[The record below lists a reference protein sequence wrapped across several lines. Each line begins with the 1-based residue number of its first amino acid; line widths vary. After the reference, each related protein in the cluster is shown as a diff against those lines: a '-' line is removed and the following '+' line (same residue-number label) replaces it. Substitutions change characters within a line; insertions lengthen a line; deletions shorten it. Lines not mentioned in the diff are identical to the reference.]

1 MPGRAKLF
9 FLILFLNKLRLAH
22 NIVNSNQAKPSRAK
36 IKDSKFSEQS
46 FLSFQLLWIES
57 LFAPKS
63 SFFASKF
70 FPVILPQYC
79 IFFSYN
85 GAILVKFCHGIM
97 LFLCPIYD
105 PIPGTYFSP
114 ISHLSKLLTF
124 EVDNFL
130 AIMSCHNVVFTQ
142 LIV

>member
-1 MPGRAKLF
+1 MYCAIYLGIY
-9 FLILFLNKLRLAH
+9 ILCE
-22 NIVNSNQAKPSRAK
+22 
-36 IKDSKFSEQS
+36 DSETYITIG
-46 FLSFQLLWIES
+46 LMT

>member
-1 MPGRAKLF
+1 MMGEM
-9 FLILFLNKLRLAH
+9 RLTT
-22 NIVNSNQAKPSRAK
+22 
-36 IKDSKFSEQS
+36 
-46 FLSFQLLWIES
+46 

-63 SFFASKF
+63 SFFAPKF
-70 FPVILPQYC
+70 EEGILPQYG

-85 GAILVKFCHGIM
+85 GAILGKFCHGIM

-114 ISHLSKLLTF
+114 ISHLFILLTF
-124 EVDNFL
+124 QVNDFL
-130 AIMSCHNVVFTQ
+130 VIMSCHNVVFTQ